1 MAEINQQPAPNGPTA
16 TPSTPT
22 PASTPP
28 PTTAAPAT
36 STSASTVTA
45 QADEG
50 RLRGISRSVIIGVGG
65 TGHQII
71 LAVRKRL
78 IEKYGS
84 LDKLPIVGFA
94 LLDTDQAIFSKNP
107 DYDDAVNLDSADKIH
122 CSVHGVD
129 NLRKNLR
136 DHPHLRNWLDPRV
149 LTGDIDQGAG
159 AVRARGRLAYFWNYA
174 TIARKLEDEMHMVT
188 KDSSKETAIKN
199 GLQVG
204 EGLHA
209 VLRRQG
215 PGAIDVGVVD
225 PDEVDVRQRG
235 VLARVVAAEH
245 PGPDHTCFQCAHSSI
260 SLCCTAARKVSA
272 KEPSRKAPTITFDG
286 DLLRALSVTAQHRL
300 NPPVQCFGSPPWP
313 ACSTPM

>member
-1 MAEINQQPAPNGPTA
+1 MAEINQQPAPNGPAT

-28 PTTAAPAT
+28 PAAAAPAT

-174 TIARKLEDEMHMVT
+174 TIARKLETVSQRLADELSV
-188 KDSSKETAIKN
+188 EQTAKRFI
-199 GLQVG
+199 VST
-204 EGLHA
+204 
-209 VLRRQG
+209 
-215 PGAIDVGVVD
+215 D
-225 PDEVDVRQRG
+225 PDEHVERIKTYLDLGFNHLVFH
-235 VLARVVAAEH
+235 A
-245 PGPDHTCFQCAHSSI
+245 PGPGQA
-260 SLCCTAARKVSA
+260 
-272 KEPSRKAPTITFDG
+272 TFLRLYG
-286 DLLRALSVTAQHRL
+286 EEILPRLRAL
-300 NPPVQCFGSPPWP
+300 
-313 ACSTPM
+313 